1 MSNNLFP
8 TVFTVN
14 RKERML
20 LKGHNSFLVFFT
32 GLSGAGKSTIANR
45 LEERLYKEKIHT
57 YILDGDNIRT
67 GINKGL
73 GFSPED
79 RSENNRRIGEIS
91 KLFVDA
97 GFVILAAF
105 ISPYRADRERI
116 KQTVESENFIEVF
129 VNTSLEVCEKRDVKG
144 LYRKARAGEIKNLT
158 GISAPYE
165 IPENPDVE
173 VSHLNTIEES
183 VDIIYK
189 KIKDRL
195 KLPISSSN
203 FDSRNL

>member
-1 MSNNLFP
+1 MNHNLFP
-8 TVFTVN
+8 TLFTVN

-32 GLSGAGKSTIANR
+32 GLSGAGKSTIADK

-57 YILDGDNIRT
+57 YILDGDNVRT

-73 GFSPED
+73 GFLPED

-91 KLFVDA
+91 KLFIDA
-97 GFVILAAF
+97 GFVVLAAF
-105 ISPYRADRERI
+105 ISPYRVDRERI
-116 KQTVESENFIEVF
+116 KQTVNPENFIEVF
-129 VNTSLEVCEKRDVKG
+129 VNTSLEVCEQRDIKG
-144 LYRKARAGEIKNLT
+144 LYKKARAGEIKNMT

-165 IPENPDVE
+165 IPENPDIE

-183 VDIIYK
+183 VNLIYK
-189 KIKDRL
+189 KISKKL
-195 KLPISSSN
+195 KITMIV
-203 FDSRNL
+203 